1 MSIENMSLNTKL
13 EVALEILAAQIAKTS
28 KQGFTA
34 DDVKMQNLL
43 KERDILYSGDEEIL
57 NKIIE
62 EYGSEMKK
70 DYEDI
75 ALIDRELNRQ

>member
-62 EYGSEMKK
+62 EYGPEMKK
-70 DYEDI
+70 NYEDI

>member
-13 EVALEILAAQIAKTS
+13 EVALEILTAKITKTS

-62 EYGSEMKK
+62 EYGPEMKN

-75 ALIDRELNRQ
+75 ALIDRELDRQ